1 MRYSYKTKNTCSSRI
16 EFDLEDGI
24 VRNIKFHG
32 GCMGNTQGVAV
43 LAEGMKAEEI
53 IDRCKDIQCGF
64 RGTSCPDQLALAI
77 EKALAE
83 QGA

>member
-1 MRYSYKTKNTCSSRI
+1 MRHSYKTKNTCSSRI
-16 EFDLEDGI
+16 DFDLEDGI
-24 VRNIKFHG
+24 VRNIRFHG

>member
-1 MRYSYKTKNTCSSRI
+1 MRHSYKTKNTCSSRI
-16 EFDLEDGI
+16 DFDLEDGI
-24 VRNIKFHG
+24 VRNIRFHG

-53 IDRCKDIQCGF
+53 IDRCKNIQCGF